1 MDSHYT
7 HRLVF
12 HRRGKGRRRLFGG
25 ERNVVMNKNDQI
37 NERLIKINCT
47 NVFILP
53 PLFATLRLRDR
64 SNQRQIRING
74 ENLSGLFKN

>member
-7 HRLVF
+7 HRLVLY
-12 HRRGKGRRRLFGG
+12 RQGRGRRRLFGG

-37 NERLIKINCT
+37 NERLIKINST

-53 PLFATLRLRDR
+53 LLFAALRLKDR
-64 SNQRQIRING
+64 SKERQIRTNG
-74 ENLSGLFKN
+74 EKLSGLFKN